1 MLPAATPS
9 PCQTLHFV
17 ANAKTGGVSANHTQ
31 PRCFS
36 ASGLHLSPG
45 ADGVGGWGPPRDRR
59 LANAPPLQLFN
70 GAVANGSI
78 MFF

>member
-31 PRCFS
+31 PRRFS

-45 ADGVGGWGPPRDRR
+45 ADGGPLGTAASLMRR
-59 LANAPPLQLFN
+59 LCSSLTVPSLMGRSCFSKLK
-70 GAVANGSI
+70 
-78 MFF
+78 